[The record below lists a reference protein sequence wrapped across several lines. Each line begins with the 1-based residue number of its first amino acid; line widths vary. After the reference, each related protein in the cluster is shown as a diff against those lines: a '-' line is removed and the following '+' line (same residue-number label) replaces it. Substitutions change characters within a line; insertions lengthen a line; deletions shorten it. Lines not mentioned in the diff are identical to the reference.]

1 MGERIDE
8 HTSKGYFAQIKRL
21 ISTKH
26 KNTLLRVWNGDCLS
40 YSRLVCYGIVNS
52 DRCPRCNEFDSPEHM
67 ILNCVFAKRTWEL
80 LQQKIPKKI
89 NCSWLQYAIGLN
101 DSCSIMMVKAEI
113 LKYLMHFR
121 EVEPE
126 NVIIK
131 TIAYLKTVN
140 RLNREIHNL

>member
-1 MGERIDE
+1 
-8 HTSKGYFAQIKRL
+8 
-21 ISTKH
+21 
-26 KNTLLRVWNGDCLS
+26 
-40 YSRLVCYGIVNS
+40 VCYGIVNS